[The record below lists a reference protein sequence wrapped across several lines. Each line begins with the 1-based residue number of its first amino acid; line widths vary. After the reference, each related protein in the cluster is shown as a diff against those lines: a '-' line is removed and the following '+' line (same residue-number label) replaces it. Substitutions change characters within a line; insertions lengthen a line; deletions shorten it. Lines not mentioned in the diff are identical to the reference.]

1 MSVTNSLRKTR
12 ESKTSQLNLWSQHY
26 LDNKITLR
34 HHRKRKLNTIIIHKN
49 RHKNPQWSITE
60 LNSAMQ
66 KDTWPQNMFSS
77 NIQWWLLLENQ
88 SMLFTMLTELIY
100 IRVMQKKVSDNLSYS
115 FLVKKQKLSA
125 IGTEV
130 ERVTDFLRPQNHCG
144 WWLQPLQLKDTC
156 SFKKAMTN
164 LDSILKT
171 RDITLQTEVHMVKAM
186 VFPVVVY
193 GCERWTIKKAEHRK
207 NDVFELCWR
216 RLFGEGSGNP
226 LQYSCLE
233 NPMDRGAW

>member
-12 ESKTSQLNLWSQHY
+12 ESNISQLNLWSQHY

-34 HHRKRKLNTIIIHKN
+34 YHRKRKLNTIIIHKN

-100 IRVMQKKVSDNLSYS
+100 IRVMQKKVSFNLSYP
-115 FLVKKQKLSA
+115 FLVKKTKTLSNRNRSGKSDRFSQA
-125 IGTEV
+125 SKSL
-130 ERVTDFLRPQNHCG
+130 RMVTAAMK
-144 WWLQPLQLKDTC
+144 LKDTY
-156 SFKKAMTN
+156 SFKKALTN

-193 GCERWTIKKAEHRK
+193 GCE
-207 NDVFELCWR
+207 
-216 RLFGEGSGNP
+216 S
-226 LQYSCLE
+226 
-233 NPMDRGAW
+233 